1 MRISC
6 KGLFV
11 VLMLASVLG
20 LGACKQEG
28 PAEKVGEK
36 IDKAVTQA
44 DKKID
49 QATEQAGKK
58 IEKAGN
64 AISEKAKRAEESLD
78 DAAITTQIKAEIV
91 RDPMLKASQVT
102 VTTKN
107 GVVRLSGIVDSPQNI
122 DRALEITRNVKNVQ
136 STENNLVVKSAN

>member
-6 KGLFV
+6 KGLLV

-28 PAEKVGEK
+28 SAEKAGQK
-36 IDKAVTQA
+36 IDKAVEQA

-91 RDPMLKASQVT
+91 RDPMLKASQIT
-102 VTTKN
+102 VMTQN
-107 GVVRLSGIVDSPQNI
+107 GVVRLGGVVDSPQSI
-122 DRALEITRNVKNVQ
+122 DRAIEITRNVKNVQ